1 MALPTPNLDDRRFQ
15 DLVDDA
21 KRLVQQRC
29 PEWTDHNVSDPGVT
43 LIEAF
48 AYMTDQLLYRL
59 NRVPDRHY
67 IRFLDLIGVRL
78 FPPAAARAPLT
89 FYLSAPQSD
98 TVRIASG
105 TRAATVRTETDEA
118 IVFTTL
124 EDLAVVACSLGR
136 IATAADGAAVAD
148 RTDILARGTPFEA
161 FSPVPRPGDALLIG
175 LSEAVPSCAV
185 ALSMRCT
192 IEGVGVDPTRPPIV
206 WEAWTGDGWTAC
218 DLESDSTGGLNRDGR
233 VVLHVPSGHVA
244 SLVNRARGGWLRA
257 RVLSSDAG
265 MPPYSASP
273 RIHGAAAE
281 TIGGTAAAV
290 NAQLAGGGREGQ
302 GDLSGEILGVSAGVP
317 GQRLS
322 LLHRPVV
329 PGERPPVLRVSE
341 GDEWVD
347 WAQVP
352 DFASSG
358 PDDRHFVLDAVAGA
372 VLLGPGVRQP
382 DGTLRQYGRV
392 PPKGARLR
400 LDAYLTGGGRRGN
413 VASGS
418 ISVLKSSIPFVS
430 RVSNRRPASGGV
442 DGEEIENAKLRGPIS
457 LRTRGRAV
465 TTEDYEQI
473 VLEAA
478 PEVVRVRAIAASAPA
493 DKGGVRVLV
502 VPRATDED
510 GRLQFERLVP
520 AEETLVRITTRLDEC
535 RVIGSRVVVEPPDY
549 RGITVVAKIQ
559 AKPRTNPSRLQ
570 AEATRALY
578 AYFNPISGGPEGGG
592 WPFGRPVQ
600 VGEVYAVLQAVPGT
614 ALVEDV
620 RLFGA
625 DPITGQRGTATQRL
639 DLEPNSLVFSYEHQ
653 LMVEGA

>member
-67 IRFLDLIGVRL
+67 VRFLDLIGVRL

-89 FYLSAPQSD
+89 FYLSAPQPD
-98 TVRIASG
+98 TVRIAAG

-124 EDLAVVACSLGR
+124 EDLTVVACSLGHV
-136 IATAADGAAVAD
+136 ATSPEGAPAVD
-148 RTDILARGTPFEA
+148 RSGLLEKGTPFEA
-161 FSPVPRPGDALLIG
+161 FSSVPKPGDALLIG
-175 LSEAVPSCAV
+175 LSEAVPSCTV
-185 ALSMRCT
+185 ALSMRCS

-206 WEAWTGDGWTAC
+206 WEAWTGDGWTGC

-233 VVLHVPSGHVA
+233 VVLHVPAGHVA
-244 SLVNRARGGWLRA
+244 SLVNRTRGGWLRA
-257 RVLSSDAG
+257 RVVSPEADV
-265 MPPYSASP
+265 PPYSASP
-273 RIHGAAAE
+273 RIHGVAAE
-281 TIGGTAAAV
+281 TVGGSAAAV
-290 NAQLAGGGREGQ
+290 NAQLAGGGHDGEG
-302 GDLSGEILGVSAGVP
+302 GLSGEILGASAGVP
-317 GQRLS
+317 GQRFS
-322 LLHRPVV
+322 LLHHPVV
-329 PGERPPVLRVSE
+329 AGDRPPVLRVSE
-341 GDEWVD
+341 TNEWVD
-347 WAQVP
+347 WVQVP

-358 PDDRHFVLDAVAGA
+358 PTDRHFVLDAVAGA

-400 LDAYLTGGGRRGN
+400 LDAYMTGGGRRGN
-413 VASGS
+413 VAAGS

-473 VLEAA
+473 VLEVA
-478 PEVVRVRAIAASAPA
+478 PEVVRVRAIAATAPA
-493 DKGGVRVLV
+493 DQGGVRVLV

-510 GRLQFERLVP
+510 GRLLFERLVP
-520 AEETLVRITTRLDEC
+520 AEETLARITTRLDEC
-535 RVIGSRVVVEPPDY
+535 RVIGARVVVEPPDY

-559 AKPRTNPSRLQ
+559 PKPRANPSKLQ

-578 AYFNPISGGPEGGG
+578 DYFNPISGGPDGSG

>member
-48 AYMTDQLLYRL
+48 AYMTDQLIYRL

-67 IRFLDLIGVRL
+67 VRFLDLIGVRL
-78 FPPAAARAPLT
+78 FPPMAARAPLT
-89 FYLSAPQSD
+89 FYLSAPQPD
-98 TVRIASG
+98 TVRIAAG

-118 IVFTTL
+118 IVFSTL
-124 EDLAVVACSLGR
+124 EDLAVVACSLSR
-136 IATAADGAAVAD
+136 VATSAEGAPVLD
-148 RTDILARGTPFEA
+148 RSELLEKGTPFEA
-161 FSPVPRPGDALLIG
+161 FSPVPQPGDALLIG
-175 LSEAVPSCAV
+175 LSDAVPSCAV
-185 ALSMRCT
+185 ALSMRCS

-206 WEAWTGDGWTAC
+206 WEAWTGDGWTGC

-233 VVLHVPSGHVA
+233 VVLHVPAGHVA
-244 SLVNRARGGWLRA
+244 SLVNRARAGWLRA
-257 RVLSSDAG
+257 RVISSEADVPA
-265 MPPYSASP
+265 YSASP
-273 RIHGAAAE
+273 RIHGVAAE

-290 NAQLAGGGREGQ
+290 NAQPVGGEHGGEGGLA
-302 GDLSGEILGVSAGVP
+302 GEILGVSAGVP
-317 GQRLS
+317 GQRFA

-329 PGERPPVLRVSE
+329 PGEHPPVLRVSE
-341 GDEWVD
+341 TDEWVD
-347 WAQVP
+347 WEQVP
-352 DFASSG
+352 DFSSSG
-358 PDDRHFVLDAVAGA
+358 PADRHFVLDAVAGA

-382 DGTLRQYGRV
+382 DGTFREYGRV

-400 LDAYLTGGGRRGN
+400 LDAYMTGGGRHGN
-413 VASGS
+413 VAAGA
-418 ISVLKSSIPFVS
+418 ISVLKSTIPFVA

-478 PEVVRVRAIAASAPA
+478 PEIARVRAVAATAKA
-493 DKGGVRVLV
+493 DQGGVRVLV
-502 VPRATDED
+502 VPHAADQD
-510 GRLQFERLVP
+510 GRLLFERLVP
-520 AEETLVRITTRLDEC
+520 AEETLARITTRLDEC
-535 RVIGSRVVVEPPDY
+535 RVIGARVVVEPPDY

-559 AKPRTNPSRLQ
+559 PKPRTNPARLQ
-570 AEATRALY
+570 AAATRALY
-578 AYFNPISGGPEGGG
+578 EYFNPITGGPDGGG

-625 DPITGQRGTATQRL
+625 DPITGQRGSATQRL

>member
-67 IRFLDLIGVRL
+67 VRFLDLIGVRL
-78 FPPAAARAPLT
+78 FPPVAARVPLT
-89 FYLSAPQSD
+89 FYLSAPQPD
-98 TVRIASG
+98 TVRIAAG

-124 EDLAVVACSLGR
+124 EDLAVVACSLSHV
-136 IATAADGAAVAD
+136 ATSVEGSPAVD
-148 RTDILARGTPFEA
+148 RAEVLAKGTAFEA
-161 FSPVPRPGDALLIG
+161 FSPVPKPGDTLLIG
-175 LSEAVPSCAV
+175 LSEAVPSCTV
-185 ALSMRCT
+185 GLTMRCT
-192 IEGVGVDPTRPPIV
+192 LEGVGVDPTRPPLV

-233 VVLHVPSGHVA
+233 LVLHVPAGHVA
-244 SLVNRARGGWLRA
+244 SLVGKVRSGWLRA
-257 RVLSSDAG
+257 RVVSPDADV
-265 MPPYSASP
+265 PAYSASP
-273 RIHGAAAE
+273 RIRDVSAE

-290 NAQLAGGGREGQ
+290 NAQFAGGGHEGD
-302 GDLSGEILGVSAGVP
+302 GSLAGEILGVSAGIP
-317 GQRLS
+317 GQLFS

-329 PGERPPVLRVSE
+329 PGERPAVLCVSDAD
-341 GDEWVD
+341 GWAEWE
-347 WAQVP
+347 QVS
-352 DFASSG
+352 DFASSS
-358 PDDRHFVLDAVAGA
+358 PTDCHFVLDAVAGA

-382 DGTLRQYGRV
+382 DGTFRQYGRV

-400 LDAYLTGGGRRGN
+400 LDAYMTGGGRRGN
-413 VASGS
+413 VASGA
-418 ISVLKSSIPFVS
+418 ISVLKSSIPFVA

-478 PEVVRVRAIAASAPA
+478 PEIMRVRAIAATAPA
-493 DKGGVRVLV
+493 DQGGVRVLV

-510 GRLQFERLVP
+510 GRLRFEQLVP
-520 AEETLVRITTRLDEC
+520 AEETLARITTRLDEC
-535 RVIGSRVVVEPPDY
+535 RVIGARVVVEPPDY
-549 RGITVVAKIQ
+549 RGITVVARIQ
-559 AKPRTNPSRLQ
+559 PKPRTNPTRLQ
-570 AEATRALY
+570 ASATRALY
-578 AYFNPISGGPEGGG
+578 DYFNPITGGPDGGG